1 MGSKKASG
9 HYVRHKQSACE
20 EVGIDMDTHYLS
32 EQASEEQVI
41 EVVRGLSQS
50 PDVDGLLVQA
60 SRLRLVLVPTQR
72 CDGVCACVM
81 QLPLPKHVN
90 TDRVMA
96 TIDPVKDVDGLSPGN
111 GTALFRGAHPHHVSC
126 TASVRRFPSI
136 AGSIQLCG

>member
-1 MGSKKASG
+1 MVVVGSKKASG

-60 SRLRLVLVPTQR
+60 SRLRLCFCRRSVVTAFVP
-72 CDGVCACVM
+72 A
-81 QLPLPKHVN
+81 
-90 TDRVMA
+90 
-96 TIDPVKDVDGLSPGN
+96 
-111 GTALFRGAHPHHVSC
+111 SC
-126 TASVRRFPSI
+126 SCHCQSM
-136 AGSIQLCG
+136 